1 MTVSEP
7 SSGAGALRRGWTLA
21 PIAAL
26 VAPIET
32 ANPAKSGPGDFFYV
46 DIEAVDNVAARIATP
61 KLLPRA
67 TPPSRARHVIRMD
80 DVIISLVRPRL
91 RNIAVVP
98 PELDGQWA
106 STAFCVCRPRSG
118 IDARYLYF
126 LFVQD
131 KFLQAI
137 KTYGDS
143 PPSGHDEDLLATVIP
158 VAPSNEQSR
167 IADRIEELLTDLDS
181 GVAALA
187 RVKRNLVRYR
197 AAVLHAAVTGQL
209 TAAWRERNGPPSE
222 TGEQLLQRIL
232 VERRRRWEERTLAR
246 YQTEGK
252 QPPKG
257 WRDKYV
263 DPTPVSA
270 ATAGVALP
278 AIPPGWA
285 WATAHQLLAVITSG
299 SRDWSPYYDRGT
311 STFIMAQNVRMGRLD
326 LRFRQAVDPP
336 PGHRDCARSQVEKD
350 DLLVTIVGA
359 NTGDVC
365 RVDRALP
372 QHYVCQSVA
381 LMRPCASD
389 LSRWLLVWFTA
400 PSGGQ
405 RQFQTFMYG
414 AGRPHLGFEHLEQTL
429 VPLPS
434 VAEQDRILEIVEEK
448 SAQIDA
454 LEAEVARGLARTT
467 RLRQAILKAAFEGR
481 LVPQDPSNEP
491 ASVLL
496 ERIRDASATPCAKK
510 LRKETVR
517 KTAKT

>member
-118 IDARYLYF
+118 IDARYLYY

-197 AAVLHAAVTGQL
+197 AAVLHSAVTGQL
-209 TAAWRERNGPPSE
+209 TAAWRERTGPPSE

-232 VERRRRWEERTLAR
+232 VERRRQWEERTLAK
-246 YQTEGK
+246 YQAEGK
-252 QPPKG
+252 QPPKA
-257 WRDKYV
+257 WRDRYVEPFQSPSTSAANGDIPAAWARARLEQIGFISSGTTPKRGERLFWEGGTVPWVSSSVVNEPYV
-263 DPTPVSA
+263 DSA
-270 ATAGVALP
+270 SEFVTETALEE
-278 AIPPGWA
+278 
-285 WATAHQLLAVITSG
+285 TSLKLYAV
-299 SRDWSPYYDRGT
+299 GT
-311 STFIMAQNVRMGRLD
+311 
-326 LRFRQAVDPP
+326 
-336 PGHRDCARSQVEKD
+336 
-350 DLLVTIVGA
+350 LLVA
-359 NTGDVC
+359 
-365 RVDRALP
+365 
-372 QHYVCQSVA
+372 
-381 LMRPCASD
+381 
-389 LSRWLLVWFTA
+389 
-400 PSGGQ
+400 
-405 RQFQTFMYG
+405 MYG
-414 AGRPHLGFEHLEQTL
+414 EGKTRGKVTELRISATCNQALAAISL
-429 VPLPS
+429 VHGGASSLQSFVKLCLTAMYEGLRREAVGGVQPNLNGELVARIDIPLPPAS
-434 VAEQDRILEIVEEK
+434 EQQEILALAQQRI
-448 SAQIDA
+448 SQIDA
-454 LEAEVARGLARTT
+454 LESRVAAVSARAA

-481 LVPQDPSNEP
+481 LVMQDPSDEP

-496 ERIRDASATPCAKK
+496 ERIRAASATPSAKSP
-510 LRKETVR
+510 RKESVR